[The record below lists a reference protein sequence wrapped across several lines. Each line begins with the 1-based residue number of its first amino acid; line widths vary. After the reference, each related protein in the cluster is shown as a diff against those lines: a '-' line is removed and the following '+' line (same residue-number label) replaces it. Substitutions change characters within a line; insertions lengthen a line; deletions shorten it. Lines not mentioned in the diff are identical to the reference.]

1 MATQHKGLTC
11 DNQNS
16 NIAIILSVIL
26 LILCIGMLN
35 VISVSVIMLT
45 VVMLNV
51 IMLSVVA
58 PANYNNTGK
67 KVLQNL
73 STEV

>member
-1 MATQHKGLTC
+1 MTTQHKGLTC
-11 DNQNS
+11 DNQNI
-16 NIAIILSVIL
+16 NIAILLSVIL

-35 VISVSVIMLT
+35 VFSVSVIMLT
-45 VVMLNV
+45 VVMLSV

-58 PANYNNTGK
+58 PGYYKESGK

>member
-1 MATQHKGLTC
+1 MTQHKRLTC
-11 DNQNS
+11 DNQHS
-16 NIAIILSVIL
+16 KIAILLSVIL

-35 VISVSVIMLT
+35 VVSVSVIMLT

-51 IMLSVVA
+51 TMLNVVA
-58 PANYNNTGK
+58 PAYYNESGK